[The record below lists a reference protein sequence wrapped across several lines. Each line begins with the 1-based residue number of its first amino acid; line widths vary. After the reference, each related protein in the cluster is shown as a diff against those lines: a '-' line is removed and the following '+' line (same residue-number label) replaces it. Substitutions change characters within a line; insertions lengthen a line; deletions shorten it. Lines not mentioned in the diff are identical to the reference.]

1 MLQPRQNCQVR
12 KVSYQI
18 FVKAQIFLLHRMVE
32 RMSMVVMSQRLRF
45 YSADSIGTEVQISEI
60 CQMADAFDIFYQVL
74 ADFLNVQLD
83 LGVVR

>member
-1 MLQPRQNCQVR
+1 
-12 KVSYQI
+12 
-18 FVKAQIFLLHRMVE
+18 MVF
-32 RMSMVVMSQRLRF
+32 MSERLRF

-74 ADFLNVQLD
+74 ADFLNMQLD